1 MFDNYQYYFNKAITT
16 KSNIEMLEHQYK
28 ESLNEIKLTGDE
40 LKELIKKEKNYEYAV
55 DLMKKIIEGMSKS
68 QISHLENLI
77 NSALET
83 IFFDRQYSVELVI
96 TELRNTNNLQIILNE
111 VLDDGSVIK
120 TKLDDNGFG
129 VKSVIGFIL
138 QVYFILYHHE
148 YPILFLDE
156 AFTQLSKQYLPYLK
170 SLISDLADKYGF
182 IFVLITH
189 DTDIMSLSDRT
200 YLVNQGKVTL
210 YNELG
215 GINEN

>member
-68 QISHLENLI
+68 QINHLESLI

-120 TKLDDNGFG
+120 T
-129 VKSVIGFIL
+129 I
-138 QVYFILYHHE
+138 
-148 YPILFLDE
+148 
-156 AFTQLSKQYLPYLK
+156 FT
-170 SLISDLADKYGF
+170 
-182 IFVLITH
+182 IFKESYI
-189 DTDIMSLSDRT
+189 
-200 YLVNQGKVTL
+200 
-210 YNELG
+210 
-215 GINEN
+215 